1 MDHNQWY
8 PFAPDPSTGAS
19 AAEDQQR
26 LDGLVAV
33 IAGLLADAPVRRPR
47 VDGAPAA
54 VSPVSPA
61 APRVDWPPPAAP
73 DGPPTIAAALEAA
86 PWLMRR

>member
-8 PFAPDPSTGAS
+8 PFAPDPSTGVS

-54 VSPVSPA
+54 VSPA
-61 APRVDWPPPAAP
+61 APRFDWLRPATP
-73 DGPPTIAAALEAA
+73 DGPPTTAAALEAA
-86 PWLMRR
+86 PWLLRR